1 MRIALAHRAHRTDP
15 GMKNEIVTP
24 LDPNGEAT
32 HGHRLLISYRDSEMG
47 KSMTPSANTT
57 TNTHIDMT
65 TMTLT
70 GQPLDT
76 LMNRLEAD
84 LEESDSSRE
93 SDLAARLRAQPLRAD
108 SLDAIARLHSL
119 WMHAGDPAA
128 ARAVLDDDGA
138 GVHDAAP
145 PEARADIRM
154 QLALYRLRVARHL
167 GENDAVTHAIGQMH
181 DIVRTS
187 PTLDADHFVRADIF
201 DTLEYDHAEHA
212 LDAIELR
219 YALNG
224 AIAERATF
232 RAWDE
237 ANRQCLRAWAL
248 QRLDRADDARAAAE
262 AAVAAIASAAADQDI
277 DADDW
282 LRIGRAM
289 IEIAPLQYD
298 TIRQAVESRIADWA
312 LPPRRE
318 AEVRLARLAARAA
331 HAQGDLAG
339 ALARCEMASHSLES
353 GGSDDFIE
361 YELPWL
367 LEAGRFDEAGRRA
380 FFHVYQIES
389 SMLDRVG
396 QIIHARL
403 AEPTDTSVW
412 WPLCAMRAAG
422 FQPTLER
429 LVELGAERPDA
440 LAARSPAHGEIFA
453 ALGSLEGDALRYA
466 IADAAREV
474 ALRRAPGHPWIARL
488 AAVYDGETGR
498 IDATTQ
504 AARLLAAAQEGEMH
518 DNRTAF
524 TLTEARIRA
533 LGVAAA
539 MKLPPPSLRSGLW
552 SYVFSGAIEDKAEEA
567 IDALPAAEQ
576 AAVRADLERL
586 RIAAY
591 EQGRACMERFFETG
605 KGHPYDACA
614 HLYSMLCNNLAILY
628 RGVERYDDALVLHR
642 NGIAASSFAEHY
654 DGVRYVLAS
663 QGKDEEMLEAAEQL
677 WHYAAEYGYSRHEP
691 NWYVRDVVRA
701 LYRVE
706 RCNELPIW
714 LERLVGWQ
722 REHNQFD
729 GSLPD
734 EALVARLVFAAHMAE
749 SHPDQASA
757 LYDAARAQADASRDL
772 DVLIRVADAA
782 YELGRQ
788 PDVKYFY
795 ERVLAGN
802 RHAAEPLDLKVD
814 VIERRI
820 REAGAPPPAPGPT
833 AAAPN
838 KRWWKFWQ

>member
-1 MRIALAHRAHRTDP
+1 
-15 GMKNEIVTP
+15 MKNEIVTP
-24 LDPNGEAT
+24 GDANGEAA
-32 HGHRLLISYRDSEMG
+32 HGRRLLISYRDSEME

-57 TNTHIDMT
+57 TNAHSNIDMT
-65 TMTLT
+65 TMPLT

-108 SLDAIARLHSL
+108 SLDAIARLHTL

-128 ARAVLDDDGA
+128 ARAVLDEDGA

-145 PEARADIRM
+145 PEARPDIRM
-154 QLALYRLRVARHL
+154 QLALYRLQVARHL
-167 GENDAVTHAIGQMH
+167 GENDAVTEAIGQMH
-181 DIVRTS
+181 DVLRTS
-187 PTLDADHFVRADIF
+187 PTLDADRYVRARIL
-201 DTLEYDHAEHA
+201 DTLEFDHAEHA

-219 YALNG
+219 HALNR
-224 AIAERATF
+224 AIAGRATF

-248 QRLDRADDARAAAE
+248 RRLDRDDDARAAAE
-262 AAVAAIASAAADQDI
+262 AAVAAMASAAADQDI

-289 IEIAPLQYD
+289 IEIAPLQFD

-339 ALARCEMASHSLES
+339 ALARCEMARHSLES
-353 GGSDDFIE
+353 DGGDDFIE

-429 LVELGAERPDA
+429 LVELGAEGPDA
-440 LAARSPAHGEIFA
+440 LAARSPTHGEIFA
-453 ALGSLEGDALRYA
+453 AFGSLEGDALRYA

-504 AARLLAAAQEGEMH
+504 AARLLAAAQEGEMY
-518 DNRTAF
+518 DNRTGF
-524 TLTEARIRA
+524 MLTDARIRA

-539 MKLPPPSLRSGLW
+539 MKLPPPPLRSGLW
-552 SYVFSGAIEDKAEEA
+552 SYGYACSIEDRAEEA
-567 IDALPAAEQ
+567 IDALPAEEQ
-576 AAVRADLERL
+576 APVRADLERL
-586 RIAAY
+586 KIAAY

-605 KGHPYDACA
+605 NGHPYDACA

-628 RGVERYDDALVLHR
+628 RGEERYDEALVLHR

-654 DGVRYVLAS
+654 DGVRYVLAC
-663 QGKDEEMLEAAEQL
+663 QEKDEEMLEAAEQL

-701 LYRVE
+701 LYRVD

-722 REHNQFD
+722 REHDQLD
-729 GSLPD
+729 GRLPD
-734 EALVARLVFAAHMAE
+734 EALIARLVFAAHMSE
-749 SHPDQASA
+749 SHPDQASV

-772 DVLIRVADAA
+772 NVLLRAADAA

-788 PDVKYFY
+788 PDAKYFY

-802 RHAAEPLDLKVD
+802 RHAAEPLDLKME

-820 REAGAPPPAPGPT
+820 SEAGAPPAAPGPAT
-833 AAAPN
+833 AAPG

>member
-1 MRIALAHRAHRTDP
+1 MP
-15 GMKNEIVTP
+15 
-24 LDPNGEAT
+24 
-32 HGHRLLISYRDSEMG
+32 
-47 KSMTPSANTT
+47 
-57 TNTHIDMT
+57 
-65 TMTLT
+65 LT

-108 SLDAIARLHSL
+108 SLDAIARLHTL

-138 GVHDAAP
+138 GVHDAAAP
-145 PEARADIRM
+145 DARPDIRM
-154 QLALYRLRVARHL
+154 QLALYRLQVARHL
-167 GENDAVTHAIGQMH
+167 GENDAVTHAIGEMH
-181 DIVRTS
+181 DVVRTS
-187 PTLDADHFVRADIF
+187 PTLDADRFVRARIL

-212 LDAIELR
+212 LDAIDLR
-219 YALNG
+219 HALNG
-224 AIAERATF
+224 ALADRATF
-232 RAWDE
+232 RAWDD
-237 ANRQCLRAWAL
+237 ANRQCLRA
-248 QRLDRADDARAAAE
+248 
-262 AAVAAIASAAADQDI
+262 
-277 DADDW
+277 
-282 LRIGRAM
+282 
-289 IEIAPLQYD
+289 
-298 TIRQAVESRIADWA
+298 WA

-331 HAQGDLAG
+331 HAQGDLDG

-353 GGSDDFIE
+353 DGSDDFIE

-367 LEAGRFDEAGRRA
+367 LEAGRFDDAGRRA

-422 FQPTLER
+422 FAPTLER
-429 LVELGAERPDA
+429 LVELGAEQPDA
-440 LAARSPAHGEIFA
+440 LAARSPTHGEIFA

-466 IADAAREV
+466 VADAAREV

-524 TLTEARIRA
+524 VLTEARIRA
-533 LGVAAA
+533 LGVATAL
-539 MKLPPPSLRSGLW
+539 KLPPPSLRSGLW
-552 SYVFSGAIEDKAEEA
+552 SYAFSGWIEDRVEEA
-567 IDALPAAEQ
+567 IEALPAAER
-576 AAVRADLERL
+576 APVRADLLRL

-628 RGVERYDDALVLHR
+628 RDEDRYDEALVLHR
-642 NGIAASSFAEHY
+642 SGIAASSFAEHY
-654 DGVRYVLAS
+654 SGVRYVLAC
-663 QGKDEEMLEAAEQL
+663 QDKDAEMLEAAEQL
-677 WHYAAEYGYSRHEP
+677 WHYAAEFGFSRHDP

-701 LYRVE
+701 LYRLD

-722 REHNQFD
+722 REHDQVD

-734 EALVARLVFAAHMAE
+734 EALIARFVFVSHMAA

-757 LYDAARAQADASRDL
+757 LYDAARGQADASRDL
-772 DVLIRVADAA
+772 DVLIRAGDAA
-782 YELGRQ
+782 YDLGRQ
-788 PDVKYFY
+788 QDVKNFY

-802 RHAAEPLDLKVD
+802 RHAAEPLDLMED

-820 REAGAPPPAPGPT
+820 READAPAAPDPT
-833 AAAPN
+833 TAAPN

>member
-1 MRIALAHRAHRTDP
+1 
-15 GMKNEIVTP
+15 
-24 LDPNGEAT
+24 
-32 HGHRLLISYRDSEMG
+32 
-47 KSMTPSANTT
+47 
-57 TNTHIDMT
+57 MT

-145 PEARADIRM
+145 PDARADIRM

-298 TIRQAVESRIADWA
+298 TIRQAVELRIADWA

-533 LGVAAA
+533 LGVAAT

-552 SYVFSGAIEDKAEEA
+552 SYAFAGWIEDKAEEA

-628 RGVERYDDALVLHR
+628 RGVERYDDSLVLHR

-820 REAGAPPPAPGPT
+820 NEAGAPPPASGPT
-833 AAAPN
+833 TAAPN

>member
-1 MRIALAHRAHRTDP
+1 
-15 GMKNEIVTP
+15 
-24 LDPNGEAT
+24 
-32 HGHRLLISYRDSEMG
+32 
-47 KSMTPSANTT
+47 
-57 TNTHIDMT
+57 MT

-145 PEARADIRM
+145 PDARADIRM

-533 LGVAAA
+533 LGVAAT

-552 SYVFSGAIEDKAEEA
+552 SYAFAGWIEDKAEEA

-576 AAVRADLERL
+576 TAVRADLERL

-628 RGVERYDDALVLHR
+628 RGVERYDDSLVLHR

-654 DGVRYVLAS
+654 DGVRYVLAR
-663 QGKDEEMLEAAEQL
+663 QGKDDEMLEAAEQL

-729 GSLPD
+729 GSLPG
-734 EALVARLVFAAHMAE
+734 EALVARLLFAVYMAE

-772 DVLIRVADAA
+772 DVLLGAGNAA

-788 PDVKYFY
+788 PDAKYFY

-814 VIERRI
+814 EIERRI
-820 REAGAPPPAPGPT
+820 NEAGAPPPASGPT
-833 AAAPN
+833 TAAPN

>member
-1 MRIALAHRAHRTDP
+1 
-15 GMKNEIVTP
+15 
-24 LDPNGEAT
+24 
-32 HGHRLLISYRDSEMG
+32 
-47 KSMTPSANTT
+47 
-57 TNTHIDMT
+57 MT

>member
-1 MRIALAHRAHRTDP
+1 
-15 GMKNEIVTP
+15 MKNEIVPPDAT
-24 LDPNGEAT
+24 NGEAA
-32 HGHRLLISYRDSEMG
+32 HRLRLLISYRDSEREQ
-47 KSMTPSANTT
+47 SLTPSANTKT
-57 TNTHIDMT
+57 KTHNDMT
-65 TMTLT
+65 TMPLT

-108 SLDAIARLHSL
+108 SLDAIARLHTL

-145 PEARADIRM
+145 PDARPDIRM
-154 QLALYRLRVARHL
+154 QLALYRLQVARHL
-167 GENDAVTHAIGQMH
+167 GENDAVTHAIGEMH
-181 DIVRTS
+181 DVVRTS
-187 PTLDADHFVRADIF
+187 PTLDADRFVRARIL

-212 LDAIELR
+212 LDAIDLR
-219 YALNG
+219 HALNG
-224 AIAERATF
+224 ALADRATF
-232 RAWDE
+232 RAWDD

-248 QRLDRADDARAAAE
+248 RRLGRDDDARAAAE
-262 AAVAAIASAAADQDI
+262 AAVAAIASAGADQDI

-289 IEIAPLQYD
+289 IEIAPLQFD

-331 HAQGDLAG
+331 HARGDLDG

-353 GGSDDFIE
+353 DGGDDFIE

-367 LEAGRFDEAGRRA
+367 LEAGRFDDAGRRA

-422 FQPTLER
+422 FAPTLER
-429 LVELGAERPDA
+429 LVELGAEQPDA
-440 LAARSPAHGEIFA
+440 LAARSPTHGEIFA

-466 IADAAREV
+466 VADAAREV

-524 TLTEARIRA
+524 TLTEARMRA
-533 LGVAAA
+533 LGVAAT

-552 SYVFSGAIEDKAEEA
+552 SYAFSGWIEGRVEEA
-567 IDALPAAEQ
+567 IEALPVEEQ
-576 AAVRADLERL
+576 APVRADLLRL

-628 RGVERYDDALVLHR
+628 REEDRYDEALVLHR
-642 NGIAASSFAEHY
+642 SGIAASSFAEHY
-654 DGVRYVLAS
+654 DGVRYVLAC
-663 QGKDEEMLEAAEQL
+663 QGKDDEMLEAAEQL
-677 WHYAAEYGYSRHEP
+677 WHYAAEYGFSRHDP

-701 LYRVE
+701 LYRVD

-722 REHNQFD
+722 REHDQVD

-734 EALVARLVFAAHMAE
+734 EALITRFLFVSYMAA

-757 LYDAARAQADASRDL
+757 LYDAARGQADASRDL
-772 DVLIRVADAA
+772 DVLLRAGDAA
-782 YELGRQ
+782 YELGRLS
-788 PDVKYFY
+788 DVKYFY

-802 RHAAEPLDLKVD
+802 RHAAEPIDLMED
-814 VIERRI
+814 VIEQRI
-820 REAGAPPPAPGPT
+820 READAPAAPDPAT
-833 AAAPN
+833 AAPN

>member
-1 MRIALAHRAHRTDP
+1 ME
-15 GMKNEIVTP
+15 NEIVTP

-187 PTLDADHFVRADIF
+187 PTLDADRFVRADIL

-219 YALNG
+219 HALNG

-367 LEAGRFDEAGRRA
+367 LEAGRFDDAGRRA

-474 ALRRAPGHPWIARL
+474 ALRREPGHPWIARL

-552 SYVFSGAIEDKAEEA
+552 SYAFAGWIEDKAEEA

-628 RGVERYDDALVLHR
+628 RGVERYDDSLVLHR

-820 REAGAPPPAPGPT
+820 NEAGAPPPASGPT
-833 AAAPN
+833 TAAPN

>member
-1 MRIALAHRAHRTDP
+1 
-15 GMKNEIVTP
+15 
-24 LDPNGEAT
+24 
-32 HGHRLLISYRDSEMG
+32 
-47 KSMTPSANTT
+47 
-57 TNTHIDMT
+57 MT

-187 PTLDADHFVRADIF
+187 PTLDADRFVRADIL

-219 YALNG
+219 HALNG

-367 LEAGRFDEAGRRA
+367 LEAGRFDDAGRRA

-474 ALRRAPGHPWIARL
+474 ALRREPGHPWIARL

-552 SYVFSGAIEDKAEEA
+552 SYAFAGWIEDKAEEA

-628 RGVERYDDALVLHR
+628 RGVERYDDSLVLHR

-820 REAGAPPPAPGPT
+820 NEAGAPPPASGPT
-833 AAAPN
+833 TAAPN